1 MTFLLLTKKR
11 WPTFLSIWSQSNKR
25 INLWTHRFVLCN
37 AGIFSFSSFAFG
49 PKFSSKIMASA
60 ALNITFSRC
69 VCLHPEY
76 ENLFERSFRIC
87 SIYTRNFG
95 NFRVWQI
102 VDVTMNRNSSD
113 FFHRVRVKK
122 RCEIV
127 KCTYTGSHFIYLYN
141 YGCFGFINCFL

>member
-1 MTFLLLTKKR
+1 MHLRSKFDDLPFIDKKR

-25 INLWTHRFVLCN
+25 INIWTHRFVLCN

-76 ENLFERSFRIC
+76 EILFERSFRIC
-87 SIYTRNFG
+87 SIYTRTSAISACDKLLTSQWIAIPRIFTTVRVNILQRKMGEICSMG
-95 NFRVWQI
+95 NF
-102 VDVTMNRNSSD
+102 
-113 FFHRVRVKK
+113 
-122 RCEIV
+122 
-127 KCTYTGSHFIYLYN
+127 
-141 YGCFGFINCFL
+141 

>member
-1 MTFLLLTKKR
+1 MHLRSKFDDLPFIDKKKR

-25 INLWTHRFVLCN
+25 INIWTHRFVLCN

-76 ENLFERSFRIC
+76 ETLFERSFRIC
-87 SIYTRNFG
+87 SIYTRTSAISACWRHNESQFLG
-95 NFRVWQI
+95 FLPH
-102 VDVTMNRNSSD
+102 SACEHSA
-113 FFHRVRVKK
+113 KK
-122 RCEIV
+122 N
-127 KCTYTGSHFIYLYN
+127 GWN
-141 YGCFGFINCFL
+141 M

>member
-69 VCLHPEY
+69 ACLHPEY
-76 ENLFERSFRIC
+76 QILFKRSFRILFDL
-87 SIYTRNFG
+87 YTLFG
-95 NFRVWQI
+95 NFRMWQI
-102 VDVTMNRNSSD
+102 VDVTMNRNPSD
-113 FFHRVRVKK
+113 FYHKVRLKITEQYFSMEA
-122 RCEIV
+122 CM
-127 KCTYTGSHFIYLYN
+127 YQWGYLIGN
-141 YGCFGFINCFL
+141 EF

>member
-11 WPTFLSIWSQSNKR
+11 WPTFLSIWWQSNKR
-25 INLWTHRFVLCN
+25 INIWTHRFVLCN

-76 ENLFERSFRIC
+76 EILFERSFRIC
-87 SIYTRNFG
+87 SIYTRTSAISACDKLLTSQWIAIPRIFTTEC
-95 NFRVWQI
+95 VWTFCKEKWVKYVAWEI
-102 VDVTMNRNSSD
+102 FKIKHFKNRLKD
-113 FFHRVRVKK
+113 
-122 RCEIV
+122 
-127 KCTYTGSHFIYLYN
+127 
-141 YGCFGFINCFL
+141 ING

>member
-11 WPTFLSIWSQSNKR
+11 WPTFLSIWWQSNKR
-25 INLWTHRFVLCN
+25 INIWTHRFVLCN

-76 ENLFERSFRIC
+76 EILFERVSGFVRFIHAL
-87 SIYTRNFG
+87 RQFP
-95 NFRVWQI
+95 RVTNCWRHNESQCLGFLPH
-102 VDVTMNRNSSD
+102 SACEHSA
-113 FFHRVRVKK
+113 KK
-122 RCEIV
+122 N
-127 KCTYTGSHFIYLYN
+127 GWN
-141 YGCFGFINCFL
+141 M